1 MKNQEDTKMS
11 ERNYSGEIATMIGAF
26 LKADN
31 WNYDFDKET
40 GNFRFGLNTS
50 SKLKSIE
57 YYIRVNTDAYCVYA
71 ISPVG
76 ADVSNLEER
85 AAMAEFLCRA
95 NYGMRYGNF
104 EMDLR
109 DGELRYKFF
118 VDCDG
123 ALPSPAIVKDSIY
136 MPAATFHRYTP
147 GILAILFSGA
157 SAEEAIGL
165 CGEEA

>member
-1 MKNQEDTKMS
+1 MS

-57 YYIRVNTDAYCVYA
+57 YYVRVNTDAYCVYA

-95 NYGMRYGNF
+95 NYGKHLYARRHF
-104 EMDLR
+104 
-109 DGELRYKFF
+109 
-118 VDCDG
+118 
-123 ALPSPAIVKDSIY
+123 PSLHPR
-136 MPAATFHRYTP
+136 HP
-147 GILAILFSGA
+147 GHPL
-157 SAEEAIGL
+157 
-165 CGEEA
+165 

>member
-1 MKNQEDTKMS
+1 MS
-11 ERNYSGEIATMIGAF
+11 ERNYSGEIASMIGAF

-57 YYIRVNTDAYCVYA
+57 YYIREKKDAYCVYA

-85 AAMAEFLCRA
+85 AAMAEFLCSA
-95 NYGMRYGNF
+95 SYGMRYGHF
-104 EMDLR
+104 EMDLQGGDYLISLGCTGYVGDEFKVYHR
-109 DGELRYKFF
+109 LYDLVGISVISDKNTVGFF
-118 VDCDG
+118 DMNTEITVEKG
-123 ALPSPAIVKDSIY
+123 
-136 MPAATFHRYTP
+136 
-147 GILAILFSGA
+147 
-157 SAEEAIGL
+157 
-165 CGEEA
+165 